1 MKRACFQPRSFLR
14 DLCVLRLTKELSF
27 GERKML
33 ETARG
38 LLIKELAL
46 AKGVEDQKIAGEIDQ
61 LFQPA
66 AA

>member
-1 MKRACFQPRSFLR
+1 M
-14 DLCVLRLTKELSF
+14 TKELSF

-33 ETARG
+33 DTARG

-61 LFQPA
+61 IFQPA

>member
-1 MKRACFQPRSFLR
+1 
-14 DLCVLRLTKELSF
+14 VLRVSKELSF

-46 AKGVEDQKIAGEIDQ
+46 ARDVGEDKIASEIDGI
-61 LFQPA
+61 FAPA